1 MLQSNKSISYFKDID
16 ILYEGANLFKSFNK
30 ELYHDSFRIIFFD
43 NAQGILYYEGKK
55 IPINQN
61 MAVVIRPYVI
71 YSLYSNDS
79 TIKFFDFNFLD
90 KKSTY
95 NINELFNI
103 EYLIDLTNDIF
114 FKQCFDKAL
123 IESNEENGSKILLQ
137 SGIGFCLLSTIFR
150 NMKNID
156 SVEIDKKEVSRSN
169 IFLLSEIES
178 KLEENFVDNSIISNL
193 AYEVGIS
200 ENKLYKVIKDT
211 YGLSPKQWILEKKIK
226 RIKIMLVERY
236 TYHEISEKLAFCSI
250 SHMSSTFKKYVG
262 CTPNEYLKNYANK

>member
-1 MLQSNKSISYFKDID
+1 
-16 ILYEGANLFKSFNK
+16 NLFSDFNV

-43 NAQGILYYEGKK
+43 ESFGTLYYEGKK
-55 IPINQN
+55 MPILKN
-61 MAVVIRPYVI
+61 MAVVIRPYII
-71 YSLYSNDS
+71 YRLESDSNE
-79 TIKFFDFNFLD
+79 IKYFDFNFLD

-95 NINELFNI
+95 NINELFTNEYII
-103 EYLIDLTNDIF
+103 ELNSDLF

-123 IESNEENGSKILLQ
+123 LESKEELGSKILLQ

-150 NMKNID
+150 NMKDVDDI
-156 SVEIDKKEVSRSN
+156 SISKKEVSRSN
-169 IFLLSEIES
+169 IFLLSEIEA
-178 KLEENFVDNSIISNL
+178 KLEEDFISNSIISNL